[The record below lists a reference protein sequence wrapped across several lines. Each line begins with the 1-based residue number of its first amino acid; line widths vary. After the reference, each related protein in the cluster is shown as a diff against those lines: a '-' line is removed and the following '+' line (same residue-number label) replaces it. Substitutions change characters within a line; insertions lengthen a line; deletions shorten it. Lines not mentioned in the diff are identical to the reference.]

1 MDFRQYMQ
9 IVGENLRVIRSSKK
23 VSRKA
28 LAETIHITE
37 QYIGKIERGE
47 TNPSLEVLFLIANA
61 LDVSITSII
70 GESQELYSPKLSS
83 LLKKYKFTEKNN
95 IYRLLGSFEALN
107 EEQINMIIKMISG
120 LKN

>member
-1 MDFRQYMQ
+1 MQ